1 MIPKSFDGWYAQ
13 AAYKVWSNAEYSLAP
28 FARYEQFN
36 TARSFADLGAGLTP
50 DAART
55 ERVITVGANLNIGSG
70 IVLKADYQRFR
81 VNRDADRFD
90 LGLGW
95 SF

>member
-1 MIPKSFDGWYAQ
+1 MVVSP
-13 AAYKVWSNAEYSLAP
+13 
-28 FARYEQFN
+28 
-36 TARSFADLGAGLTP
+36 LGAGLTP
-50 DAART
+50 AGART
-55 ERVITVGANLNIGSG
+55 ERVITVGANFNIGSS

-81 VNRDADRFD
+81 ENSDNNRFD

>member
-1 MIPKSFDGWYAQ
+1 MRW
-13 AAYKVWSNAEYSLAP
+13 
-28 FARYEQFN
+28 EQFN
-36 TARSFADLGAGLTP
+36 TARSFAALGAGLTP

-55 ERVITVGANLNIGSG
+55 ERVATVGANFYIGSG

-81 VNRDADRFD
+81 DNRDANRFD